1 MVNQNVEKRMI
12 SFINTAADRCRHCL
26 RKSPTTCEKCESSWA
41 QSIMTD
47 ILATATENTPDYSLA
62 YRMKLIR
69 TRLQHANRP
78 LLASEIHLDG
88 LCSMQLKYWTLR
100 YMVRKGV
107 LIRTVAFRRGQSRKK
122 YYRYFLRKKKQG
134 DNKK

>member
-1 MVNQNVEKRMI
+1 MVNENVEKRMI
-12 SFINTAADRCRHCL
+12 SFINTVADRCRRCL
-26 RKSPTTCEKCESSWA
+26 RKQPEACEKCESSWA

-47 ILATATENTPDYSLA
+47 LFSTSTNSTPDYTLA
-62 YRMKLIR
+62 NRMKLICA
-69 TRLQHANRP
+69 RLLHARRP

-88 LCSMQLKYWTLR
+88 LCSMQLKYWTLK

-107 LIRTVAFRRGQSRKK
+107 LARAVAFRRGKTRKK

-134 DNKK
+134 DNRK